1 MTISNSISKDNS
13 SSCLTND
20 TSVSSFTSN
29 GVFSYTQVLE
39 DQTDNEFKT
48 VDIQPGLSSKV
59 YEKRHSFSV
68 RNTLSSRSSDS
79 FSSYLEANQ
88 FNVVNSKQPLVVCV
102 TDGAST
108 SFKPIEPASTRSS
121 FLSYDIKPKIVNIRQ
136 NNTSNLMSQ
145 ADVLTRQNF
154 STNFSHNHT
163 TSDNNISKYVFVL
176 CGCVIITN
184 SKAYFFVD

>member
-29 GVFSYTQVLE
+29 GVFSYTQVFE
-39 DQTDNEFKT
+39 DQTDNEYKT
-48 VDIQPGLSSKV
+48 VDIQPGLSSTKV

-88 FNVVNSKQPLVVCV
+88 FNVVNKQRSVVCV
-102 TDGAST
+102 TDGASA
-108 SFKPIEPASTRSS
+108 SFKPIEPGSTSSS
-121 FLSYDIKPKIVNIRQ
+121 FISYDFKPKIVNIRQ
-136 NNTSNLMSQ
+136 NNTSHLMSR

-154 STNFSHNHT
+154 SANCPHNHT
-163 TSDNNISKYVFVL
+163 TSDNNISKYVLVL
-176 CGCVIITN
+176 CGCVIITII
-184 SKAYFFVD
+184 A